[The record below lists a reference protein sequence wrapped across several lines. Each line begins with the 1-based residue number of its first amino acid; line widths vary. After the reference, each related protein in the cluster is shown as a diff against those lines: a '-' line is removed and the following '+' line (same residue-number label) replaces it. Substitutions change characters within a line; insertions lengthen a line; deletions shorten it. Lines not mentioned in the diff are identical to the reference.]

1 MEGPAAPAEASQP
14 DQAQEQRAQPEPQA
28 QAAAK
33 EKPERAQ
40 PEPQQEQAQPAPQDQ
55 AAQEQIEAA
64 AALIRECDALLV
76 CTGAGMGVDSGL
88 GTFRGKNAGVWPPL
102 LKRGLDFSEVSD
114 PQWFEDDAHFAWAFW
129 KFRHDAYTQAPPHRG
144 YSLLREWAE
153 GKPHGMFSFTSN
165 IDGHW
170 FEAGVP
176 EDRCWEVHGTVR
188 HLQCTDDSCCA
199 PPEPGGEEGAAKD
212 SARTGSWPTADALAG
227 LREDPETNRIV
238 GGAEVLPRCR
248 NCGGLARPNVLMFGD
263 WNHETT
269 RSDAQEAAYEAWQAE
284 ITAGGPA
291 PKVAVIEIGAGM
303 AVPTVRMEAQH
314 AADQWNA
321 PLIRLNL
328 ETPQVEHLK
337 QPGVS
342 IAIGA
347 LEALVKIDE
356 AMKRQ
361 PASSS

>member
-1 MEGPAAPAEASQP
+1 MEGPPAPAEASQ
-14 DQAQEQRAQPEPQA
+14 QEQRAQPEPQ
-28 QAAAK
+28 
-33 EKPERAQ
+33 
-40 PEPQQEQAQPAPQDQ
+40 QAQEPQDQ

-114 PQWFEDDAHFAWAFW
+114 PQWFEDDARFAWAFW

-188 HLQCTDDSCCA
+188 HLQCTDDSCC
-199 PPEPGGEEGAAKD
+199 GEEGAAKD

-284 ITAGGPA
+284 ITAAGPA

-328 ETPQVEHLK
+328 ETPKVEHLK